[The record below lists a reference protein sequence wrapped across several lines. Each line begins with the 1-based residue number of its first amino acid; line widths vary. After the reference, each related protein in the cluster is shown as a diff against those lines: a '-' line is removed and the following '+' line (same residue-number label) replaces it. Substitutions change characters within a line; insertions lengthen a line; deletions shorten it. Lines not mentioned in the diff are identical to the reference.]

1 MKKGSRKL
9 YHKKYY
15 RIRTLDMLRKKITDL
30 KNMINEFMSSP
41 EGKEYLKR
49 KRLEYQRSYRKTN
62 TEKIRKY
69 QKKYQETYA
78 TF

>member
-9 YHKKYY
+9 YYKKYY

-78 TF
+78 RF